1 MLIMHTLDQV
11 KAAIVDSWDEETAY
25 DGIIS
30 PTNRARNQCVPTAL
44 VVQSFFGGDLQKL
57 VTEFNRQPESH
68 YRNILPDGT
77 TVDLT
82 RDQYPI
88 NQRLIISEVNL
99 HGYDTVR
106 DKMLAEKD
114 TKRRYE
120 ILLKRVNAI
129 LHNVS

>member
-1 MLIMHTLDQV
+1 MYTLDQV
-11 KAAIVDSWDEETAY
+11 KTAVVDSWDEETAY

-30 PTNRARNQCVPTAL
+30 PTNHARNQCVPTAL
-44 VVQSFFGGDLQKL
+44 VVQSFFGGELQKL
-57 VTEFNRQPESH
+57 VTEYDHQYESH

-77 TVDLT
+77 IVDLT
-82 RDQYPI
+82 RSQYPTD
-88 NQRLIISEVNL
+88 QQLTISEVNL

-129 LHNVS
+129 LRDVS

>member
-1 MLIMHTLDQV
+1 MLIMHRLDQV
-11 KAAIVDSWDEETAY
+11 KTAIVDSWNEETAY

-44 VVQSFFGGDLQKL
+44 VIQFFFGGDLQKL
-57 VTEFNRQPESH
+57 VTEYDHQHESH

-82 RDQYPI
+82 RSQYPI
-88 NQRLIISEVNL
+88 DQQLTISEVNL
-99 HGYDTVR
+99 YGYDTVR

-129 LHNVS
+129 LRDVS

>member
-1 MLIMHTLDQV
+1 MLIMHALDQV
-11 KAAIVDSWDEETAY
+11 KTAIVDSWDEETAY

-44 VVQSFFGGDLQKL
+44 VIQFFFGGDIQKL
-57 VTEFNRQPESH
+57 ATEYNRQPESH

-77 TVDLT
+77 IVDLA

-88 NQRLIISEVNL
+88 DQQLMISEVNL
-99 HGYDTVR
+99 HGYDSAR

-120 ILLKRVNAI
+120 ILLKRVNDI
-129 LHNVS
+129 LRNVS